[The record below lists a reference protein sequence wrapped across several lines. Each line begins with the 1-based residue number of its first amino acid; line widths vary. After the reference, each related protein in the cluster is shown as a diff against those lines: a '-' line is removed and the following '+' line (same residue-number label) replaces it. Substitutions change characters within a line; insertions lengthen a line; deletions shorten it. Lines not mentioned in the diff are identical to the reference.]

1 MKKRIAVIV
10 FFLSVLS
17 QVFAGGYKCL
27 EDHKTDGNTTI
38 HLKMCFPSSYKES
51 QSAANERV
59 QRVMSGLF
67 KGLKQNPSYQ
77 LLASDPYGR
86 MSHFCTQ
93 IHLKDGTVYRVIFM
107 NVNSFKFDHVGAD
120 VTVYKSNVSQEG
132 KPMEEIYHVQGV
144 DYDYDYNYYYGLY
157 EAQCNKYLNM
167 L

>member
-93 IHLKDGTVYRVIFM
+93 IHLKDGTVY
-107 NVNSFKFDHVGAD
+107 
-120 VTVYKSNVSQEG
+120 KSNVSQEG